1 VPTLVGIGLCGAT
14 FRTCSTVHVLLC
26 QPKASAAF
34 HFRVPGTNLLNLLP
48 SGSRSERP
56 FKTLFGVTVSR
67 FIMRPS
73 GKANH
78 DAEFYEH
85 TLISIDSRQQQ
96 PMDLR
101 LVGSRSCQ
109 LLIPILLDI
118 HASIWLVAGLM
129 RSKAITCKSTTKL
142 VQRHPMS

>member
-1 VPTLVGIGLCGAT
+1 
-14 FRTCSTVHVLLC
+14 
-26 QPKASAAF
+26 
-34 HFRVPGTNLLNLLP
+34 
-48 SGSRSERP
+48 
-56 FKTLFGVTVSR
+56 
-67 FIMRPS
+67 MRPS